1 MAWFKRF
8 TAWLVM
14 ARALWV
20 SLGVMLFVLAIT
32 YLLPLALEKRVRI
45 GGLVLE
51 LAGISVVV
59 IGLNE
64 KLRLFNHP
72 TLVGQLRSW
81 LAGYPSFKPRHHV
94 IEAAAGSIG
103 IAGCSASSSVWS
115 NSANQSAEARL
126 DTLERNVTRL
136 REDQETLSKQFQG
149 ETRKCELA
157 ISEERR
163 ARTEV
168 DKELRSLIEEF
179 GVGGAHL
186 EAIGVS
192 WLLVGA
198 TLATISEEI
207 CSGVLA
213 LLTLSR

>member
-1 MAWFKRF
+1 
-8 TAWLVM
+8 M

-20 SLGVMLFVLAIT
+20 SLGVMLFVLAVT
-32 YLLPLALEKRVRI
+32 YLLPLTLEKRVRF

-59 IGLNE
+59 FGLNE
-64 KLRLFNHP
+64 KLRLFNRP
-72 TLVGQLRSW
+72 TLIGQLGSW

-94 IEAAAGSIG
+94 LEAAGAAIG
-103 IAGCSASSSVWS
+103 IAGCRASLSVWS
-115 NSANQSAEARL
+115 NPANQSSEARL
-126 DTLERNVTRL
+126 DALERNVTRL
-136 REDQETLSKQFQG
+136 REDQERISKQFQD

-168 DKELRSLIEEF
+168 DKELRSLIEAF

-207 CSGVLA
+207 SSGVLA
-213 LLTLSR
+213 LLTLGR